1 MASAF
6 LDQLLADIKEA
17 MKAKEADRLVALRTL
32 HAAIK
37 DQTVNAGKEATD
49 EAVAAIV
56 AKAIKQRI
64 DASEQFQAAGR
75 TDLLAKEQAEIEI
88 YRKYQPRQL
97 DQTEIEKLVRE
108 SIAESGANSKKDMGK
123 VMKVLMPKLKGAAD
137 GKVVNQIVQT
147 LLP

>member
-1 MASAF
+1 MAATF

-17 MKAKEADRLVALRTL
+17 MKAKDADRLVALRTL

-56 AKAIKQRI
+56 TRAIKQRL
-64 DASEQFQAAGR
+64 DASEQFSAAGR
-75 TDLLAKEQAEIEI
+75 TDLVTKEQAEIELF
-88 YRKYQPRQL
+88 RKYQPRQL
-97 DQTEIEKLVRE
+97 DAGEIERLVRQ
-108 SIAESGANSKKDMGK
+108 SIAESGAATKKDMGK

-137 GKVVNQIVQT
+137 GKVVNQIVQS

>member
-1 MASAF
+1 MASLF
-6 LDQLLADIKEA
+6 LDQLLADIKDA
-17 MKAKEADRLVALRTL
+17 MKAKESDRLIALRTL
-32 HAAIK
+32 HAAVK

-56 AKAIKQRI
+56 ARAIKQRL

-75 TDLLAKEQAEIEI
+75 TDLLAKEQSEIEL

-97 DQTEIEKLVRE
+97 DAAEIEKLVKE
-108 SIAESGANSKKDMGK
+108 SIAESGAASKKDMGK
-123 VMKVLMPKLKGAAD
+123 VMKILMPKLKGAAD
-137 GKVVNQIVQT
+137 GKVVNQIVQS